1 MIAGV
6 VGCLSN
12 ARRAKPRMEEAVHEQ
27 QPDNAPRP
35 EDSTLRRTDFG
46 ADMSDRLSLG
56 VVMPTRNSAALL
68 PRHVAGLRNW
78 LDLADQVVVV
88 DSFSTDGTL
97 EALRRDI
104 KHPNLEFLSHPPG
117 LYQSWNFGIQRLTTD
132 YAYIATVGDTITR
145 KGLQLLAATAR
156 SLQCDAV
163 ISKPEF
169 QDLKGQPVEIVWPID
184 DIIATL
190 GIEVPRRLNR
200 LEALV
205 FACVHAA
212 GALTGSCASDLFRT
226 SVLKRFPFPTDFGT
240 AGDGAW
246 GLMHAAEISWGVV
259 PGRFSTF
266 VLHPPN
272 ASPTEKQTYVNARRA
287 DEVLSETVSAWRR
300 AGVVTEEELALA
312 RWSELSTALTQ
323 FLNAKTQFD
332 QCRKES
338 FPWILKPKAWQTRI
352 RRQHSLAK
360 LRTIKGRALGSL
372 PTALPH

>member
-6 VGCLSN
+6 VGCRSN
-12 ARRAKPRMEEAVHEQ
+12 ARRAKTRMEEAVHEQ
-27 QPDNAPRP
+27 QPDNIPRL
-35 EDSTLRRTDFG
+35 EDLTLRRTDFG

-68 PRHVAGLRNW
+68 PRHIAGLRNW

-97 EALRRDI
+97 EALRREI

-117 LYQSWNFGIQRLTTD
+117 LYQSWNFGIQHLTTD

-145 KGLQLLAATAR
+145 KGLELLAATAR

-169 QDLKGQPVEIVWPID
+169 QDLDGQPVEIVWPID

-205 FACVHAA
+205 FACVHAV

-226 SVLKRFPFPTDFGT
+226 NVLKRFPFPTDFGT

-272 ASPTEKQTYVNARRA
+272 ASPKERQSYVKARRA
-287 DEVLSETVSAWRR
+287 DDLLCEAVSAWRQSG
-300 AGVVTEEELALA
+300 AVTDAELAQA
-312 RWSELSTALTQ
+312 HWSEMSAALRH
-323 FLNAKTQFD
+323 FLNAKAEFD
-332 QCRKES
+332 RHRKES
-338 FPWILKPKAWQTRI
+338 FPWVLKLKAWQTRI
-352 RRQHSLAK
+352 RRQASLAK
-360 LRTIKGRALGSL
+360 LHKLKRRAFGSL
-372 PTALPH
+372 LPAPRH